1 MELGGQ
7 VGLVERLAEDRLGL
21 EGEVGQRRMGLF
33 RQDGERGR
41 PGIDG
46 AELQVGFQVHGA
58 QSAVASAAVAVV
70 VVVAARRKVREKNLS
85 GRRGRADPEGAK
97 GREEGGRGIGVGS
110 SSEAFG
116 QIRYVGTIQ
125 LQA

>member
-33 RQDGERGR
+33 RQDGERGG

-46 AELQVGFQVHGA
+46 AELQVGFQVYGA
-58 QSAVASAAVAVV
+58 QSAAAAV

>member
-58 QSAVASAAVAVV
+58 QSAAAAVIVV
-70 VVVAARRKVREKNLS
+70 VAVAARRKVREKNLS

>member
-58 QSAVASAAVAVV
+58 QSAAAAV

>member
-1 MELGGQ
+1 MGETGERGEGREGDVELWGQ

-21 EGEVGQRRMGLF
+21 EGEVGQGRMGLF

-70 VVVAARRKVREKNLS
+70 VVAARRKVREKNLS

-97 GREEGGRGIGVGS
+97 GGEEGGRGI
-110 SSEAFG
+110 
-116 QIRYVGTIQ
+116 
-125 LQA
+125 